1 MLSLTTSGP
10 SFHLGLG
17 PLLSYL
23 RFIWT
28 GIGTASSYYNKKY
41 GDIVR
46 VWVNGEE
53 TLILSRLVLT
63 NKVKVNPKLIIRL
76 LICLIVLTIRASAVH
91 HVLKNAN
98 YTSRFGSKQGL
109 SCIGMNERG
118 IIFNNNVTE
127 WKKIRTYF
135 SKGNFNKPHRLTGAS
150 DSVQ

>member
-1 MLSLTTSGP
+1 MLSFTISGP

-28 GIGTASSYYNKKY
+28 GIGTASTYYNKKY

-63 NKVKVNPKLIIRL
+63 SQVKVDP
-76 LICLIVLTIRASAVH
+76 
-91 HVLKNAN
+91 
-98 YTSRFGSKQGL
+98 
-109 SCIGMNERG
+109 NE
-118 IIFNNNVTE
+118 N
-127 WKKIRTYF
+127 
-135 SKGNFNKPHRLTGAS
+135 
-150 DSVQ
+150 